1 MIKIVFH
8 PQTKK
13 FLKKITRQDLIQVIK
28 KIDQLQKNTFDKQL
42 DIKKLT
48 TKGNSYRLRIGKI
61 RVIYE
66 VDFKKNILYIY
77 DIDFRGNIIN

>member
-1 MIKIVFH
+1 MIKVVFH

-13 FLKKITRQDLIQVIK
+13 FLKKITRQDLVQVIK
-28 KIDQLQKNTFDKQL
+28 KIEQLQKNPFDKQL
-42 DIKKLT
+42 DIKKLA

-66 VDFKKNILYIY
+66 IDFKKNILYIY
-77 DIDFRGNIIN
+77 DIDFRGNIY

>member
-13 FLKKITRQDLIQVIK
+13 FLKKITLQDLVQVIK
-28 KIDQLQKNTFDKQL
+28 KIEQLQKNPSDKQL
-42 DIKKLT
+42 DIKKLA
-48 TKGNSYRLRIGKI
+48 TKGNSYRLKIGKI

-77 DIDFRGNIIN
+77 DIDFRGNIY

>member
-13 FLKKITRQDLIQVIK
+13 FLKKITHQDLVQVIR
-28 KIDQLQKNTFDKQL
+28 KIEQLQKNPFDKQL
-42 DIKKLT
+42 DIKKLA

-66 VDFKKNILYIY
+66 IDFKKNILYIY
-77 DIDFRGNIIN
+77 DIDFRGNIY